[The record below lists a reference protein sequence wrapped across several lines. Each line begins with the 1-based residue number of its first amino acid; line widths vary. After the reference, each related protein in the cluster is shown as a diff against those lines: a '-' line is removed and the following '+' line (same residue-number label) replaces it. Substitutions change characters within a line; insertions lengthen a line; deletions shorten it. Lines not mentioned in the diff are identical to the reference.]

1 MENMNDIV
9 DMLVEDLDIPED
21 IPVTYEVSAIGFN
34 KEDEL
39 TGAYMVLSTFTD
51 PDQAVEYAK
60 AFTLADV
67 INLAAEEDYEDLTYE
82 THSISIEVE
91 TVVPSDDEDDMN
103 MNVGTVYKKR
113 IQVYEEAPVFVE
125 LTNNDYEVIEE
136 TGYIQIPCAI
146 LKDYNKNDKFTVLFV
161 DEEKPWPITYKIISK
176 TTSNQYICEFV

>member
-1 MENMNDIV
+1 MRYNIISKFNKQTNSGGFIMENMNDIV

-67 INLAAEEDYEDLTYE
+67 I
-82 THSISIEVE
+82 
-91 TVVPSDDEDDMN
+91 
-103 MNVGTVYKKR
+103 
-113 IQVYEEAPVFVE
+113 
-125 LTNNDYEVIEE
+125 
-136 TGYIQIPCAI
+136 
-146 LKDYNKNDKFTVLFV
+146 KF
-161 DEEKPWPITYKIISK
+161 IIKIKI
-176 TTSNQYICEFV
+176 NE